1 MPCCGCS
8 ILHGPH
14 LTQAHAPIPVR
25 LGISLGLRF
34 HPNSRM
40 THPGPLGIFD
50 SGIGGL
56 SIARRTRALLPN
68 ANLLYVADS
77 IHAPYG
83 EKSEHYIQQRS
94 DAITRFL
101 MENEAKA
108 IVVACNTAT
117 VVAVASLRAEFDIP
131 IVAMEPAIKPA
142 ALMTRSGAVG
152 VLATE
157 RTLASEQFQDL
168 VQRYA
173 NGVRIVAQP
182 CPGLVELVE
191 RGHLDPARTMPLLSR
206 YLQPLL
212 DEHIDVLVLGCTHY
226 PFLLPTISH
235 MTGSGVTII
244 DPAVAVTQQLRRRLA
259 SDAGMA
265 PHSGA
270 GVLRFF
276 PSGVPDVVGPVIE
289 LLWQAPVQLRQVLAP
304 HHA

>member
-1 MPCCGCS
+1 MPFLPRSEDDASHVNG
-8 ILHGPH
+8 
-14 LTQAHAPIPVR
+14 APIGV
-25 LGISLGLRF
+25 
-34 HPNSRM
+34 
-40 THPGPLGIFD
+40 FD
-50 SGIGGL
+50 SGVGGL
-56 SIARRTRALLPN
+56 SVLRHIHEMLPRED
-68 ANLLYVADS
+68 LIYLADAAY
-77 IHAPYG
+77 APYG
-83 EKSEHYIQQRS
+83 GRS
-94 DAITRFL
+94 GDEITARARVVCGWL
-101 MENEAKA
+101 VEQGAKA

-173 NGVRIVAQP
+173 NGARIVAQP

-276 PSGVPDVVGPVIE
+276 TSGVPDVVGPVIE